1 VPARIGLTPAQFNA
15 LFPFHFA
22 FDATGTLVSAGQV
35 LARICPAMAPGQPV
49 AAVASID
56 RPAVPFT
63 IDAVRA
69 VEHTLVILH
78 LKVPAVTLRGEFL
91 VDDDR
96 GLALFVGSPWITHID
111 EATSLGLSLSD
122 FASHDSLS
130 EFLLLF
136 KTQQLALADA
146 EALADRLL
154 TQRAELRV
162 ANLRLAT
169 QERRLREQNDE
180 LLRAGRLKDEFL
192 SGMSHELRTP
202 LNAVIGMSES
212 LKEGTYGDLSDDQTG
227 AVSLIESSG
236 QHLLSLINDILDL
249 SRIEADRFDLEVADT
264 DVHAVCRAAMAM
276 VRSLAHKKHITLQLA
291 IDPEAESV
299 RADERRLK
307 QVLVNLLSN
316 AVKFTHDG
324 GAVRLTVTGEE
335 AAGRLLFA
343 VADTGIGIAA
353 DDLPRLFQPFS
364 QLDSALNRRHTGTG
378 LGLALTKRMVEL
390 HGGFID
396 VASVPGQGSTFSVVL
411 PWTPQAATVNASPE
425 REPMAHG
432 IDAAA
437 SPSRHLLLVD
447 DNPGNQQVLA
457 DFLRARGFEVQQA
470 TSAEEGLAAART
482 RRPALVLM
490 DVQMPAVDGLEA
502 TRQLRADPD
511 LRSLP
516 VVALTSLAMKGDRE
530 RCLAA
535 GMDDYLSK
543 PVKLTELLA
552 TIERLLGAPR
562 VAA

>member
-1 VPARIGLTPAQFNA
+1 MPARIGLTPAQFNA

-22 FDATGTLVSAGQV
+22 FDAAGSIVSTGTA
-35 LARICPAMAPGQPV
+35 LARICPGMAPGQAVADV
-49 AAVASID
+49 AAIE
-56 RPAVPFT
+56 RPHVPFDIAALRT
-63 IDAVRA
+63 I
-69 VEHTLVILH
+69 EHALVILR
-78 LKVPAVTLRGEFL
+78 LTQPAATLRGEFL
-91 VDDDR
+91 IDDDR

-162 ANLRLAT
+162 ANLRLET
-169 QERRLREQNDE
+169 QERRLRDQNDE

-212 LKEGTYGDLSDDQTG
+212 LKEGTYGDLSDEQVG

-249 SRIEADRFDLEVADT
+249 SRIEADRFDLEVGDT
-264 DVHAVCRAAMAM
+264 DVHGVCRAAMAM
-276 VRSLAHKKHITLQLA
+276 VRSLAQKKHITLQLA

-324 GAVRLTVTGEE
+324 GSVRLTVTGEA

-390 HGGFID
+390 HDGFVD
-396 VASVPGQGSTFSVVL
+396 VVSTPGQGSTFSVVL
-411 PWTPQAATVNASPE
+411 PWLPQVSAVRATPG
-425 REPMAHG
+425 REPMAHA

-437 SPSRHLLLVD
+437 PPSRYLLLVD

-457 DFLRARGFEVQQA
+457 DFLRARGFEVEQA

-490 DVQMPAVDGLEA
+490 DVQMPAIDGLEA
-502 TRQLRADPD
+502 TRQLRADPA

-535 GMDDYLSK
+535 GMDEYLSK
-543 PVKLTELLA
+543 PVKLTELLT
-552 TIERLLGAPR
+552 TIERLLAAPS
-562 VAA
+562 AAA